1 MGLVVA
7 NGYGRDPNDC
17 CERGATVHLRFTS
30 EGRPTQYATHS
41 VSPSLLLSL
50 PLHPSPNG
58 SQAATRCCVGSS
70 KRASERS
77 KQFSLMPSPLRSVP
91 PSSARPPSA
100 YEDCLCLLPIVVS
113 QPAESFEQV
122 PRASEQASRRRL
134 LLWRWGSRSRD
145 PVWALPSLPRSPGSA
160 ARPPGAGLRASVAV
174 FLSQVWVLVAPPLA
188 RSRLRQRRLPVLRR
202 REEERW
208 RRIVVAL
215 AHL

>member
-7 NGYGRDPNDC
+7 NGYGRDPTDC
-17 CERGATVHLRFTS
+17 CDRGATVHLRFTS
-30 EGRPTQYATHS
+30 ERGSAHPICD
-41 VSPSLLLSL
+41 SLCLSLPPSL

-113 QPAESFEQV
+113 QPTSGEL
-122 PRASEQASRRRL
+122 RASSPSERASRRRRRL

-160 ARPPGAGLRASVAV
+160 ARARPARV
-174 FLSQVWVLVAPPLA
+174 FGRPSPSSSQVWVLVAPPLA
-188 RSRLRQRRLPVLRR
+188 LGLGNVVYLCCEEGKRRDGDGLSLP
-202 REEERW
+202 
-208 RRIVVAL
+208 
-215 AHL
+215 